1 MLRTGKPNTNHMATK
16 IKTNIK
22 RETSRMM
29 ATPKGRIEM
38 PDKLGFTPMGVRPVI
53 VTLTQAETIN
63 FRVKNTKTTVS
74 LPLSSAMAMAQV
86 MSGYENYRQRVET
99 YNLKKKAGYKRL
111 RKPVRPH
118 FPHLA
123 KFFSALR

>member
-1 MLRTGKPNTNHMATK
+1 MATK
-16 IKTNIK
+16 IKNNIK

-38 PDKLGFTPMGVRPVI
+38 PDKLGFVPVGVRPVI
-53 VTLTQAETIN
+53 VTLTQAETID
-63 FRVKNTKTTVS
+63 FRVKGTKTTAT

-86 MSGYENYRQRVET
+86 MSGYEAYREKMET

-111 RKPVRPH
+111 RKPQRPH